1 MVGVGVRLALW
12 IKLLR
17 SFFGVSVAVF
27 WPGKYERVVIVFFF
41 VILGNTHL
49 VVPPLICR
57 VKRLGEGILTV
68 FMTITKGST
77 HERVYIN

>member
-41 VILGNTHL
+41 CYI
-49 VVPPLICR
+49 R
-57 VKRLGEGILTV
+57 KYA
-68 FMTITKGST
+68 FGST
-77 HERVYIN
+77 PSYLPGKKAWRGHFDGFYDYNKREHA